1 MRRHLTR
8 LNRLTLALAVL
19 ASPLSA
25 HEFWIEP
32 QAFELAEGAPVMA
45 QTLVGTELKGATYSY
60 NPQNFTR
67 FEIVTDAGVQP
78 VEGRLGDKPALNM
91 VPEGSGLATIVHVTR
106 DYSLTYREWEKF
118 TNFCEHKDFTW
129 AIDRHLERGLGQER
143 VYERYS
149 RHAKSLVALGD
160 GAGADREV
168 GLLTE
173 IVAEAN
179 PYTDDLSGGFPVRVL
194 YQGAPRADVQVELF
208 ERDASDAVTIRL
220 YRTDDQ
226 GRAEVEVKPGHFYL
240 VDAVVMRELEV
251 AGDTDPAWES
261 LWASLTFE
269 VPE

>member
-1 MRRHLTR
+1 MRRLTWA
-8 LNRLTLALAVL
+8 LALL

-32 QAFELAEGAPVMA
+32 EAFEFAEGAPVVA
-45 QTLVGTELKGATYSY
+45 QTLVGSELKGATYSY
-60 NPQNFTR
+60 NPRNFTR
-67 FEIVTDAGVQP
+67 FEIVTDAGVEP
-78 VEGRLGDKPALNM
+78 VEGRLGDKPPLNM
-91 VPEGSGLATIVHVTR
+91 VPEGAGLATIVHVTR
-106 DYSLTYREWEKF
+106 DYSLTYRAWEKF
-118 TNFCEHKDFTW
+118 TAFCEHKDFTW
-129 AIDRHLERGLGQER
+129 AVDRHLERGLGQDLVR
-143 VYERYS
+143 ERYS

-173 IVAEAN
+173 IIAEAN

-194 YQGAPRADVQVELF
+194 YEGAPRAEVQVELF
-208 ERDASDAVTIRL
+208 ERDPAGEVTIRL
-220 YRTDDQ
+220 YRTDAD
-226 GRAEVEVKPGHFYL
+226 GRATVKVKPGHFYL

-251 AGDTDPAWES
+251 AEETDPAWES

>member
-1 MRRHLTR
+1 MRRHPNRLTR
-8 LNRLTLALAVL
+8 LTWALALL

-32 QAFELAEGAPVMA
+32 EVFALEEGAPVMA
-45 QTLVGTELKGATYSY
+45 QTLVGSELKGATYSY

-118 TNFCEHKDFTW
+118 TAFCEHKDFTW

-160 GAGADREV
+160 GAGADRAV

-194 YQGAPRADVQVELF
+194 YEGAPRADAQVELF
-208 ERDASDAVTIRL
+208 ERDAAGEVTIRL

-226 GRAEVEVKPGHFYL
+226 GRAMVEVKPGHFYL

-251 AGDTDPAWES
+251 AEDTDPAWES

>member
-1 MRRHLTR
+1 MK
-8 LNRLTLALAVL
+8 RLTWVLALL

-32 QAFELAEGAPVMA
+32 ETFALPDGAPVVA
-45 QTLVGTELKGATYSY
+45 QTIVGTELKGATYSY
-60 NPQNFTR
+60 NPRDFTR

-91 VPEGSGLATIVHVTR
+91 VPEGTGLATIVHVTR
-106 DYSLTYREWEKF
+106 DHSLIYRKWEKF
-118 TNFCEHKDFTW
+118 TAFCTHKDFTW
-129 AIDRHLERGLGQER
+129 ALDRHIARGLAQDLVR
-143 VYERYS
+143 ERYS

-160 GAGADREV
+160 GAGADREM

-208 ERDASDAVTIRL
+208 ERNAAGDVTIRL

-226 GRAEVEVKPGHFYL
+226 GRVSVDVTPGHFYL
-240 VDAVVMRELEV
+240 VDSVVMRELEV
-251 AGDTDPAWES
+251 TEDKDPAWES

-269 VPE
+269 TPDETPE